1 MGHVAS
7 ASPSRHR
14 AHRRKPQALPVASVR
29 PALRVLVVDDSPV
42 NRMIALAQLEQ
53 LDVTPVLADDGAQA
67 VALACGETF
76 DLILMDLQM
85 PVLDGLG
92 ATAQIRRFEHEHASP
107 RVPVVAYTSC
117 AVGSDA
123 AFIRD
128 FGLDAVLEKPC
139 GLTALREC
147 LLSWCPAPVTI
158 LGDPQATL
166 PMAPRAVR
174 KATRPSHQAEPQPRA
189 RG

>member
-1 MGHVAS
+1 MGRVQS
-7 ASPSRHR
+7 ESPSRSR
-14 AHRRKPQALPVASVR
+14 VRCTEPALPEAPVR

-53 LDVTPVLADDGAQA
+53 LDVTPVLAKDGAEA

-117 AVGSDA
+117 AVDSDT
-123 AFIRD
+123 AFMRNL
-128 FGLDAVLEKPC
+128 GLDAVLEKPC
-139 GLTALREC
+139 DLTALREC
-147 LLSWCPAPVTI
+147 LVRWCPALVASLDDAQPTRFM
-158 LGDPQATL
+158 ATQG
-166 PMAPRAVR
+166 AH
-174 KATRPSHQAEPQPRA
+174 KASRWSHRAEPA
-189 RG
+189 RRTNP